1 MASDALNANRLPES
15 SVAGDIERLV
25 LEAPMQD
32 GRLTINEL
40 SEKFNVSLSTIKR
53 TTNSLKEKKMIVRK
67 GNNQAGFWEVKKS

>member
-1 MASDALNANRLPES
+1 
-15 SVAGDIERLV
+15 
-25 LEAPMQD
+25 MQD